1 MPANLPILIP
11 ASLAL
16 LTALAFVLKRRQA
29 SPPPAVLERIRG
41 NFPSLQKDSLR
52 KPGVAAWLIAG
63 KAEFSYQV
71 EDRNSAGFHHLAAA
85 RINRKSQVKYASEC
99 MMVVLLL
106 LSKQLEKSGQGMSEI
121 ELSLHEPEPGR
132 QEIGF
137 TLTREQQA
145 AWQRQLERDSS
156 AA

>member
-29 SPPPAVLERIRG
+29 SPPPKVLERIRG
-41 NFPSLQKDSLR
+41 NFPLLQRESLQHLGS
-52 KPGVAAWLIAG
+52 AAWLIAG
-63 KAEFSYQV
+63 KAEFSYRV
-71 EDRNSAGFHHLAAA
+71 EDRGAAGFHHLAEA
-85 RINRKSQVKYASEC
+85 RMSSKAPRKYGSEC

-106 LSKQLEKSGQGMSEI
+106 LSKQLEKSGEGMTEI

-132 QEIGF
+132 QEIGLL
-137 TLTREQQA
+137 LTADQQA
-145 AWQRQLERDSS
+145 AWQRQLDREFS